1 MENEKIRK
9 LWGTSLIVLGVLTV
23 ILMGSAMIGVTLPD
37 ALRRIIGILD
47 LAAVAVLGY
56 TSVKLPKKK

>member
-1 MENEKIRK
+1 MGDKKLRK
-9 LWGTSLIVLGVLTV
+9 LWGASLIVLGVLTV
-23 ILMGSAMIGVTLPD
+23 ILAGPAVIGVSQPD

-47 LAAVAVLGY
+47 LIAVAVLGY